1 MERKT
6 QKGYLLLA
14 DISGYTSFIA
24 RTEIEHAE
32 NVISPLLETIIE
44 KFGDLLTFVKLEGDA
59 VFAYVP
65 EDRVSSCRAL
75 LELLDNTYL
84 TFRDTATTMHEGATC
99 PCKACRAI
107 PTLDLKFFIHH
118 GEYVIQKV
126 AGTIDLLG
134 NDVTL
139 IHRLAKNHVTEST
152 GWNGYVLFTGH
163 CLERMQ
169 EDTKPFI
176 QQTETYEHLG
186 DVETYVMNMR
196 ARYDEMKKL
205 PHTLKS

>member
-6 QKGYLLLA
+6 QTGYLVLA
-14 DISGYTSFIA
+14 DISGYTSFVA
-24 RTEIEHAE
+24 QTEIEHAE

-44 KFGDLLTFVKLEGDA
+44 KLGVLFTFVKLEGDA

-65 EDRVSSCRAL
+65 HEKVPSCSAM
-75 LELLDNTYL
+75 LELLDHTYL
-84 TFRDTATTMHEGATC
+84 IFRDSAAHMHEHATC
-99 PCKACRAI
+99 PCKACKAI
-107 PTLDLKFFIHH
+107 PMLDLKFFVHH

-152 GWNGYVLFTGH
+152 GWNGYALFTGQSLD
-163 CLERMQ
+163 CMQ
-169 EDTKPFI
+169 GDKKPFFR
-176 QQTETYEHLG
+176 QTETYEHLG
-186 DVETYVMNMR
+186 NVETYVMDMHV
-196 ARYDEMKKL
+196 RYEEMKK
-205 PHTLKS
+205 

>member
-32 NVISPLLETIIE
+32 NVISPLLETIIG
-44 KFGDLLTFVKLEGDA
+44 KLGDLLTFVKLEGDA

-65 EDRVSSCRAL
+65 EERVSGFSAML
-75 LELLDNTYL
+75 TLLDDTYHI
-84 TFRDTATTMHEGATC
+84 FRDSATDMHEHATC
-99 PCKACRAI
+99 PCKACKAI
-107 PTLDLKFFIHH
+107 PSLDLKFFVHH

-152 GWNGYVLFTGH
+152 GWNGYVLFTSH
-163 CLERMQ
+163 SLEHMQ

-176 QQTETYEHLG
+176 RQTETYEHLG
-186 DVETYVMNMR
+186 NVETYVMNMR
-196 ARYDEMKKL
+196 SRYNEMKKQ
-205 PHTLKS
+205 PHT

>member
-6 QKGYLLLA
+6 QTGYLVLA
-14 DISGYTSFIA
+14 DISGYTSFVA

-32 NVISPLLETIIE
+32 NVISPLLETIID
-44 KFGDLLTFVKLEGDA
+44 KLGDVLTFVKLEGDA

-65 EDRVSSCRAL
+65 EDKISSCGVM
-75 LELLDNTYL
+75 LELIDNTYL
-84 TFRDTATTMHEGATC
+84 IFRDSANTMYENATC
-99 PCKACRAI
+99 PCKACKAI
-107 PTLDLKFFIHH
+107 PMLDLKFFVHH

-126 AGTIDLLG
+126 AGTMDLLG

-169 EDTKPFI
+169 EDKKSFI
-176 QQTETYEHLG
+176 QQAESYEHLG
-186 DVETYVMNMR
+186 YVETYVMDMHV
-196 ARYDEMKKL
+196 RYEEMKKYF
-205 PHTLKS
+205 

>member
-1 MERKT
+1 MMERKT

-44 KFGDLLTFVKLEGDA
+44 KLDELFTFVKLEGDA

-65 EDRVSSCRAL
+65 EDQVKNCSVM
-75 LELLDNTYL
+75 LELIDHTYRI
-84 TFRDTATTMHEGATC
+84 FRDSATDMHEHATC
-99 PCKACRAI
+99 PCLACKAI
-107 PTLDLKFFIHH
+107 PSLDLKFFVHY

-163 CLERMQ
+163 CLEHMG
-169 EDTKPFI
+169 EDKKPFI
-176 QQTETYEHLG
+176 RQAETYEYLG

-196 ARYDEMKKL
+196 ARYDGMKK
-205 PHTLKS
+205 

>member
-6 QKGYLLLA
+6 QTGYLVLA

-24 RTEIEHAE
+24 KTEIEHAE

-44 KFGDLLTFVKLEGDA
+44 RLDDMLTIVKLEGDA

-65 EDRVSSCRAL
+65 EEKMSDCSAM

-84 TFRDTATTMHEGATC
+84 IFRDSANAMYQQATC
-99 PCKACRAI
+99 PCKACKAI
-107 PTLDLKFFIHH
+107 PTLDLKFFVHH

-126 AGTIDLLG
+126 AGIIDLLG

-139 IHRLAKNHVTEST
+139 IHRLAKNHVSEST
-152 GWNGYVLFTGH
+152 GWNGYVLFTGN
-163 CLERMQ
+163 CLEQMQ
-169 EDTKPFI
+169 ADKKPFV
-176 QQTETYEHLG
+176 QQAETYEHLG
-186 DVETYVMNMR
+186 DVETYVMDMHV
-196 ARYDEMKKL
+196 RYHEMKQ
-205 PHTLKS
+205 

>member
-44 KFGDLLTFVKLEGDA
+44 KLGDMFTFVKLEGDA

-65 EDRVSSCRAL
+65 EDQVSSFSAML
-75 LELLDNTYL
+75 KLLDNTYL
-84 TFRDTATTMHEGATC
+84 IFRDSATHMHEHATC
-99 PCKACRAI
+99 PCKACKAI
-107 PTLDLKFFIHH
+107 PSLDLKFFVHH

-152 GWNGYVLFTGH
+152 GWNGYVLFTGP
-163 CLERMQ
+163 CLERMR
-169 EDTKPFI
+169 EDKKPFVK
-176 QQTETYEHLG
+176 QTETYEHLG
-186 DVETYVMNMR
+186 DVETYVMNIR
-196 ARYDEMKKL
+196 ARYDEMKK
-205 PHTLKS
+205 